1 MYCSKCGR
9 LLPEEANFC
18 MICGQRVWGKN
29 YEEMTNYIKNEENN
43 MSYVQSNNMGY
54 DWNNNAVMGN
64 NVVTGNNAVMGNNG
78 VIGNNAVTEN
88 NVTMGNNAAAGNN
101 AIMGNNTVVGN
112 YAVTGNPLVG
122 KKYSFYSAY
131 GMRVFGLLTRI
142 YCEVGIDRDRLYMQK
157 NPKKYNDTPVVV
169 FSDITSIDIS
179 MTMSPVG
186 IFDTVTI
193 GIILVFLLCTSSI
206 YTLYFIGILVLTV
219 IFGLQYKITIFQ
231 RNGVNAVIYEKH
243 MKDAEEFVKDI
254 KLLTGV

>member
-18 MICGQRVWGKN
+18 TNCGQRVWGKN

-54 DWNNNAVMGN
+54 GWNNNAVMGNNAVAENNVAMENNAVAGNNAVMGN
-64 NVVTGNNAVMGNNG
+64 NVVTGNNAFM
-78 VIGNNAVTEN
+78 GNNAVT
-88 NVTMGNNAAAGNN
+88 GNNAVA
-101 AIMGNNTVVGN
+101 
-112 YAVTGNPLVG
+112 GNPLVG

-169 FSDITSIDIS
+169 FSDITSIDVS

-219 IFGLQYKITIFQ
+219 IFGLHYKITIFQ

>member
-9 LLPEEANFC
+9 VLPEEANFC
-18 MICGQRVWGKN
+18 TNCGQQVWGKN

-54 DWNNNAVMGN
+54 GWNNNAVMGN
-64 NVVTGNNAVMGNNG
+64 NAVTGNNAV
-78 VIGNNAVTEN
+78 A
-88 NVTMGNNAAAGNN
+88 
-101 AIMGNNTVVGN
+101 
-112 YAVTGNPLVG
+112 GNPLVG

-169 FSDITSIDIS
+169 FSDITSIDVS

-193 GIILVFLLCTSSI
+193 GIVLVFLLCTSSI

-219 IFGLQYKITIFQ
+219 IFGLHYKITIFQ

>member
-1 MYCSKCGR
+1 
-9 LLPEEANFC
+9 

-54 DWNNNAVMGN
+54 GWNNNAVMGN

-219 IFGLQYKITIFQ
+219 IFGLQYKVTIFQ